1 MGGIPL
7 WVVKKGSSKNL
18 AQVAML
24 KKILRERLSEYQ
36 NIAPISNATFE
47 CEPSMAPA
55 PDEQE
60 KQQLLVV
67 AGAAKEKLRA
77 SAGADEKRGGGAGA
91 ASVGGEAKSKPNGG
105 SNDLSSAPNQPETK
119 GTDDS
124 QELNLAF
131 SEAAKRAKGLKNES
145 RSNLLRLYGACPHI
159 LSFT

>member
-1 MGGIPL
+1 MANTNTRSG
-7 WVVKKGSSKNL
+7 
-18 AQVAML
+18 
-24 KKILRERLSEYQ
+24 EYQ
-36 NIAPISNATFE
+36 NIAPISNATIE
-47 CEPSMAPA
+47 CAPSLAPAA

-60 KQQLLVV
+60 KQQQLAV